1 MNHLHASHNTTYV
14 PKIPLPSRRPYT
26 YQQLYINTYSLSTI
40 YTQHYD
46 HPDSILCVCYLVR
59 YISPCSPPLLRCE
72 RLIAFL
78 PSFLPSLLPSLL
90 SSRRSLFVVL
100 SSACA
105 LGARGSTHAWK
116 DLPTA
121 RCVRSSLL
129 SLSPP
134 SSAIVNDLRLLFP
147 SDSFSSTFS
156 PPCLH

>member
-78 PSFLPSLLPSLL
+78 PSLLTSFLPCCPLVG
-90 SSRRSLFVVL
+90 RCFVVL

-105 LGARGSTHAWK
+105 LGARGSIHAWK
-116 DLPTA
+116 DLPTVI
-121 RCVRSSLL
+121 CVRSSS

-134 SSAIVNDLRLLFP
+134 RAQSSTTFVCFFLLILSLRP
-147 SDSFSSTFS
+147 FSS
-156 PPCLH
+156 PCLH

>member
-78 PSFLPSLLPSLL
+78 PSFLTSLLPSLL
-90 SSRRSLFVVL
+90 VVL

-105 LGARGSTHAWK
+105 LDARGSIHAWK
-116 DLPTA
+116 DLPTL
-121 RCVRSSLL
+121 RCVRSGS

-134 SSAIVNDLRLLFP
+134 RAQ
-147 SDSFSSTFS
+147 SSTTFVCFFLLILSLRPFS

>member
-78 PSFLPSLLPSLL
+78 PSFLTSFL
-90 SSRRSLFVVL
+90 VVL
-100 SSACA
+100 SSVCA
-105 LGARGSTHAWK
+105 LDARGSTHAWK

-129 SLSPP
+129 SLPPP